1 MGVCSGY
8 FDGYIFLTENKKA
21 SFDLFLKTRL
31 IIIRALMVKMHI
43 LHPYKFHLFA
53 LKLVV

>member
-21 SFDLFLKTRL
+21 RFDLFLKTRL